1 MSQPDREATWKM
13 SFDCFQT
20 VRRSGATAIE
30 SLSALEDINL
40 KNHGG
45 ENLLHEAIAF
55 VMTKLH
61 IG

>member
-1 MSQPDREATWKM
+1 M